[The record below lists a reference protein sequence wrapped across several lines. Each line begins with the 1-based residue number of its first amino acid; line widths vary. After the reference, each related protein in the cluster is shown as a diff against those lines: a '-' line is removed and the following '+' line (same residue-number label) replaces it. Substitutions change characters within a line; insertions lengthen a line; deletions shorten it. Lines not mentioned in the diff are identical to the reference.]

1 MDEAEQ
7 IEEISQAYEKGR
19 QAYQA
24 FSWVTE
30 KTEMEIL
37 DIGDII
43 QYKGMDFYVK
53 KVEIRVLGY
62 EIRHRYLF
70 GLKEIFAIPEIVNE
84 KLTGLSLPGSVTKVS
99 GNQLQVRLDI
109 DMLSSSDCWYSYA
122 TFYSLFYCMPEKG
135 DRVYL
140 YFPEALEVAAFVL
153 NSVRVRQQKSSDVSN
168 DRGQTDAVMQIA
180 ATQFMEGIAENML
193 SRQDSVL
200 DITYYIDALA
210 DPADGKLV
218 DLSVTFEDGTT
229 DSLQELMGAQ
239 AGQPSGGAT
248 ASGNGANYADG
259 IDNFR
264 DGSKI
269 VNNLGDTA
277 KAGSNAA
284 DVGKAVKN
292 AADGLKAADQA
303 KYLDDGLDMA
313 AGGDSKYIYWGKDV
327 SPNLEV
333 KVNVVDDAGNVVD
346 TYSNA
351 AKNIEGA
358 GKVELNDPIKVKT
371 NKGIEVEFTNPAGNT
386 IKYVEHNPKNIPHAI
401 ESAQNSSNAGKAIE
415 GKVGNF
421 VQQKTEVSG
430 FGQEVLNSSG
440 GKVTDLDV
448 VTNSQIIEVKKSAAA
463 LKIDQIDRLVD
474 ATNPQFFN
482 FDNKEVIIYIEESI
496 EGITNPHTLDKIQ
509 YIQEKGIKIV
519 NSLDE
524 LEGVLK

>member
-140 YFPEALEVAAFVL
+140 YFPEALEAAAFVL
-153 NSVRVRQQKSSDVSN
+153 NSVRVKRQKSSDVSRE
-168 DRGQTDAVMQIA
+168 RGQTDAVMQTA
-180 ATQFMEGIAENML
+180 ATQFMEGIAESML

-200 DITYYIDALA
+200 DITSYIDALA

-229 DSLQELMGAQ
+229 GSLQELMGAQ
-239 AGQPSGGAT
+239 AGQPSGGAA

-269 VNNLGDTA
+269 VNSIGDV
-277 KAGSNAA
+277 GSVGNAA
-284 DVGKAVKN
+284 DAGKAFEN
-292 AADGLKAADQA
+292 AADGLKATDQA

-313 AGGDSKYIYWGKDV
+313 AGADSKYLYRGKDV
-327 SPNLEV
+327 SPNLDV

-358 GKVELNDPIKVKT
+358 GNNFKGTLKGAEVELPNVKT
-371 NKGIEVEFTNPAGNT
+371 QKISYTKRNPADT
-386 IKYVEHNPKNIPHAI
+386 
-401 ESAQNSSNAGKAIE
+401 S
-415 GKVGNF
+415 
-421 VQQKTEVSG
+421 
-430 FGQEVLNSSG
+430 VLRN
-440 GKVTDLDV
+440 
-448 VTNSQIIEVKKSAAA
+448 EFKSTARKDFMKDFA
-463 LKIDQIDRLVD
+463 K
-474 ATNPQFFN
+474 
-482 FDNKEVIIYIEESI
+482 
-496 EGITNPHTLDKIQ
+496 
-509 YIQEKGIKIV
+509 
-519 NSLDE
+519 
-524 LEGVLK
+524 